1 MKEIVL
7 DKKVME
13 MADNLEKGIRE
24 YQRNISMI
32 YQTVIAQSGFDCA
45 FKLSPDKTKL
55 IEAEDDKKVPE

>member
-1 MKEIVL
+1 MKEIIL
-7 DKKVME
+7 DKKVIE
-13 MADNLEKGIRE
+13 MADNLEKGIKE

-32 YQTVIAQSGFDCA
+32 YQTVIAQSGFECT